1 MLSLGK
7 IKSILNT
14 FSFIATGILISS
26 AIYIKLFWPTAQLT
40 VDILWQILSV
50 ALLCSLGN
58 ILYFDNHNE
67 LDEKGLKKRF
77 VILTIIHYLYNNCIV
92 ISLGLIYKWFYI
104 NRIDMVM
111 AIVFMI
117 FITYIIIWFINFLR
131 DKELAE
137 QINEKLKE
145 YYKKE

>member
-14 FSFIATGILISS
+14 FSYISTGILIAS
-26 AIYIKLFWPTAQLT
+26 ATYIKLFWPYAQLT

-50 ALLCSLGN
+50 AMLCSLGN
-58 ILYFDNHNE
+58 ILYFDSHNE
-67 LDEKGLKKRF
+67 LDEKKLKKRF
-77 VILTIIHYLYNNCIV
+77 VVRTIIHYLYNNCIV
-92 ISLGLIYKWFYI
+92 ISLGLIYEWFYI
-104 NRIDMVM
+104 KRIDMVL

-117 FITYIIIWFINFLR
+117 FITYIIIWFINLLR
-131 DKELAE
+131 DKEVAE